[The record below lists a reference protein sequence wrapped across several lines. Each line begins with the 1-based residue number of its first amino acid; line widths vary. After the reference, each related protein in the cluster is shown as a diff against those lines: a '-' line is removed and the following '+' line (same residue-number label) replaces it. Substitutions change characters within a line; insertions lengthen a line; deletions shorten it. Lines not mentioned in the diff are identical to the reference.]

1 MREGELAKERMI
13 VGVDVFYRVRPLGG
27 APYLGATRAW
37 DAPMLMETMA
47 RAYAQAKDGP
57 HVVEFLTKEEHDR
70 ERAKGRRRRGA

>member
-1 MREGELAKERMI
+1 MVI

-37 DAPMLMETMA
+37 DAPLLMETMA

-57 HVVEFLTKEEHDR
+57 HVVEFITEEEHDR
-70 ERAKGRRRRGA
+70 ERRGKGRGRA